1 MPLLTL
7 LPLILSGIKLAM
19 DLVAYLQAHPE
30 LEAEVKATVDRAA
43 FTLSQAHADL
53 SALKPTEIE
62 AP

>member
-30 LEAEVKATVDRAA
+30 LEAEVKSTLDRAHY
-43 FTLSQAHADL
+43 TLSQAHADL
-53 SALKPTEIE
+53 SQVATPEIE